1 MPRIL
6 LFNPRFQLK
15 DKKLPAGTYALFT
28 IPGKDEWTI
37 VFNNNA
43 KQWGCIYL

>member
-1 MPRIL
+1 M
-6 LFNPRFQLK
+6 
-15 DKKLPAGTYALFT
+15 
-28 IPGKDEWTI
+28 PGKDEWTI